1 MPSPGLLAR
10 DCFESVD
17 RYFTHNWMG
26 NTMRTGPFCAAVF
39 VACVGGCSSGAEE
52 DRLSQLFSGD
62 MTVIDLTHAL
72 NATSP
77 YWPSGRGNPFK
88 HDTLS
93 AHPSGAPSMAAYSTP
108 EHHGTHLDAP
118 IHSAA
123 GQPSVDQLT
132 AADLFGPAVVVDVS
146 AASAADPDYTMTR
159 QDLLDW
165 EEQHGRIPDGAVVLM
180 YTGWSRKWSDY
191 DAYKNQDEDG
201 RMHFPGFSEEAARFL
216 VEEREINGIGIDNL
230 SVDAAV
236 GPGFPAHGIVNGAGK
251 FHLENV
257 ANVHLL
263 PPSGAYLIVAPIKI
277 EGGSGGQVRI
287 FAVVP

>member
-1 MPSPGLLAR
+1 MQRAPLLTAGL
-10 DCFESVD
+10 
-17 RYFTHNWMG
+17 
-26 NTMRTGPFCAAVF
+26 AV
-39 VACVGGCSSGAEE
+39 CVGACSGAGDQAN
-52 DRLSQLFSGD
+52 DRLAQLFSGD

-123 GQPSVDQLT
+123 GQPSVDQLD
-132 AADLFGPAVVVDVS
+132 AADLFGPVVVVDVS
-146 AASAADPDYTMTR
+146 AESAADPDYTMTT

-165 EEQHGRIPDGAVVLM
+165 EERYGAIPDGAIVLM
-180 YTGWSRKWSDY
+180 YTGWSQTWSEY
-191 DAYKNQDEDG
+191 EAYKNQDEDG
-201 RMHFPGFSEEAARFL
+201 RMHFPGFSEEAAKFL
-216 VEEREINGIGIDNL
+216 VEERSINGIGIDNL
-230 SVDAAV
+230 SVDAAA

-263 PPSGAYLIVAPIKI
+263 PPNGAYLIVAPIKI

>member
-1 MPSPGLLAR
+1 MPSPGSSAR

-17 RYFTHNWMG
+17 RYFTHNWIG

-52 DRLSQLFSGD
+52 DRLSPWLAD
-62 MTVIDLTHAL
+62 HMTVIDPSHARKDR
-72 NATSP
+72 SP
-77 YWPSGRGNPFK
+77 AWPSGRGNPLK
-88 HDTLS
+88 PDTMS
-93 AHPSGAPSMAAYSTP
+93 GDPGGAPSMAADSTP
-108 EHHGTHLDAP
+108 EHHVTHLDAP

-132 AADLFGPAVVVDVS
+132 AADLFGAAVVVDVS

-165 EEQHGRIPDGAVVLM
+165 EEQHGRIPDGAIVLM
-180 YTGWSRKWSDY
+180 DTGWSQKWSDY

-201 RMHFPGFSEEAARFL
+201 RMHFPGFSEEAAKFL

>member
-1 MPSPGLLAR
+1 MRDLDGTVPSQVEQVAHAHH
-10 DCFESVD
+10 D
-17 RYFTHNWMG
+17 
-26 NTMRTGPFCAAVF
+26 AANKAEG
-39 VACVGGCSSGAEE
+39 VA
-52 DRLSQLFSGD
+52 
-62 MTVIDLTHAL
+62 
-72 NATSP
+72 
-77 YWPSGRGNPFK
+77 GR
-88 HDTLS
+88 
-93 AHPSGAPSMAAYSTP
+93 
-108 EHHGTHLDAP
+108 
-118 IHSAA
+118 IR
-123 GQPSVDQLT
+123 
-132 AADLFGPAVVVDVS
+132 PAVVVDVS
-146 AASAADPDYTMTR
+146 AASAADPDYTMTT

-165 EEQHGRIPDGAVVLM
+165 EERYGAIPDGAVVLM

-201 RMHFPGFSEEAARFL
+201 RMHFPGFSEEAAKFL

-230 SVDAAV
+230 SVDAAAAR
-236 GPGFPAHGIVNGAGK
+236 GFWAHRIVNGAGK